1 MWRYI
6 VLAAFV
12 ATMVG
17 VTLALYT
24 RLHAFNVEDEAGKL
38 AQDLSSAIQR
48 AGNSQSQLS
57 IPYPLRERLGGH
69 EYEVTIDNF
78 VTVVV
83 QSLGISQRA
92 SHGNLRVNSSGPFKG
107 GDTLLIV
114 GAGGEVTVSKG

>member
-1 MWRYI
+1 VWRYI

-17 VTLALYT
+17 VTLALHG

-38 AQDLSSAIQR
+38 AQDLSSTIQR

-57 IPYPLRERLGGH
+57 ITYSLREGLGGH
-69 EYEVTIDNF
+69 EYEITIDDF
-78 VTVVV
+78 VTVAV
-83 QSLGISQRA
+83 QDLGIFQRV
-92 SHGNLRVNSSGPFKG
+92 SYGNLRVNSGGPFKG

-114 GAGGEVTVSKG
+114 GAWGEVTVSKG